1 MAYLVQDD
9 AYVYEPHVATPMLA
23 VETPAWYTWL
33 EQTSTFTFQGRRGI
47 FTARKERVSNGR
59 GDQYWRAY
67 RRHKGKL
74 HRVYLG
80 KTAQLTLARL
90 NDAAEAL
97 ARRMDGCA
105 AEARRTVGACEQ
117 TVQSRVHDLA
127 DGRRSGQERPAQ
139 QLLRTKLSLPAFQ
152 AHFLPRPHLVQRLQ
166 RGMKNRLVLLS
177 ASAGSGKTTLLSE
190 WAQQSS
196 SLIAWLALDTDD
208 NDPVRFW
215 SYVMAALQQASLASV
230 DYLLQGL
237 RSLAPASLQ
246 SLLVELINVLDAE
259 ARDIVIILDDYH
271 LLEAPALH
279 DSLAFFLKH
288 LPQHVHMVLASRSE
302 PPFPLAQMRASGS
315 LLELRSADLQFTP
328 AEATAFLCQSQPLSL
343 KPAEVQALVERT
355 EGWAAGLRLV
365 SLALQEH
372 ADVSHFISQFTG
384 SHRTVLEYLLK
395 DVLEQQPEHVR
406 RFLAHTSVLERF
418 TASLCDAVTGEENG
432 RAMLAFL
439 AQKNLLLFP
448 LDDEGTWY
456 RYHHLLAEALSSY
469 LHQDQP
475 ELFCLLHRRASEWYE
490 RQNLPE
496 EAIQHALASTDFEH
510 AADLL
515 ERHVEGLWQ
524 QSELTSILRWL
535 NVLPTPVLGERLW
548 LLVAQARALIG
559 SGHFEQ
565 AEQCLRN
572 LEHLGR
578 EKVAEYTQ
586 DMLDGRIAA
595 LAAELSCVRGQT
607 QKALAYARQALTLLP
622 EDDLDWRTSVLQAMG
637 GAYLHAGNLEEAQQT
652 LTETVA
658 SSLRN
663 HDAHHALMTLHTL
676 GQTQALLARPDLA
689 NASYLQGLQIASRYG
704 LTQAAVMGHILV
716 GRGHVLCEWNDLETA
731 EAHLLT
737 GIKLARRGGQVIQ
750 ALGGT
755 LTLSRVKQA
764 QGKMQEALA
773 VSGQAQELA
782 RQTNDP
788 FFVNF
793 VARHPVG
800 LWLAENEVEAA
811 VRCAHASGLY
821 TYGEIKEVT
830 SLPSTY
836 FLLIELCLLIQ
847 LYIAQGNLSEA
858 YRLLRQTRVLL
869 DTSPQPRWQSAWMA
883 LCALAR
889 QAKGQEEEAMR
900 SLALALACAEPAGY
914 IRTFLEKG
922 KAMIPLLSSLLH
934 LKPLAN
940 YSQGYVRRLL
950 VAAGEPLPEQV
961 QVGNPDDLLSA
972 RELAVLRCLA
982 EGHSNREIARQ
993 LVLTENTVRTHT
1005 KHIYSKLDVHSRT
1018 QAIARAKTLVLL
1030 SI

>member
-1 MAYLVQDD
+1 VAYLVQDD
-9 AYVYEPHVATPMLA
+9 AYVYEPHVATPMLT

-33 EQTSTFTFQGRRGI
+33 EQTSTFTFQGQLGL
-47 FTARKERVSNGR
+47 FTARKERVANGR

-67 RRHKGKL
+67 RRYKGKL

-90 NDAAEAL
+90 NDAAETL
-97 ARRMDGCA
+97 ARRMDGCGAA
-105 AEARRTVGACEQ
+105 AEQTVGACKQ
-117 TVQSRVHDLA
+117 AVQSRARDLV
-127 DGRRSGQERPAQ
+127 DGRRTEQGRPAQ
-139 QLLRTKLSLPAFQ
+139 PFLRTKLSLPVFHT
-152 AHFLPRPHLVQRLQ
+152 HFLPRPHLVQRLQ

-177 ASAGSGKTTLLSE
+177 AAAGSGKTTLLSE
-190 WAQQSS
+190 WARQSS
-196 SLIAWLALDTDD
+196 SLVAWLALDTDD

-215 SYVMAALQQASLASV
+215 SYVVAALQQASVASV
-230 DYLLQGL
+230 ASLLQEL
-237 RSLAPASLQ
+237 RSLPLASLH

-259 ARDIVIILDDYH
+259 GRDIVIILDDYH
-271 LLEAPALH
+271 LLEAPLLH
-279 DSLAFFLKH
+279 DSLVFFLKH
-288 LPQHVHMVLASRSE
+288 LPQHVHLVLASRSE
-302 PPFPLAQMRASGS
+302 PLFSLVQLRARGS
-315 LLELRSADLQFTP
+315 LWEMHSADLQFTP
-328 AEATAFLCQSQPLSL
+328 AEATAFLCQSQQLSL

-355 EGWAAGLRLV
+355 EGWAAGLRLA

-372 ADVSHFISQFTG
+372 ADTSRFIRQFTG
-384 SHRTVLEYLLK
+384 SHRAVLEYLLS
-395 DVLEQQPEHVR
+395 DVLEHQPEHVR

-418 TASLCDAVTGEENG
+418 TASLCDAVTGEGNG
-432 RAMLAFL
+432 RAMLACL
-439 AQKNLLLFP
+439 AQKNLFLLS

-456 RYHHLLAEALSSY
+456 RYHHLLAEALSSR
-469 LHQDQP
+469 LRQDQP
-475 ELFCLLHRRASEWYE
+475 ELFCVLHRQASEWYE

-515 ERHVEGLWQ
+515 ERRVEGLWQ
-524 QSELTSILRWL
+524 QSKLTNVLHWL
-535 NVLPTPVLGERLW
+535 NLLPAPVLGERPW

-565 AEQCLRN
+565 AEQCLRD
-572 LEHLGR
+572 LERLGK
-578 EKVAEYTQ
+578 EKVAEHTQ
-586 DMLDGRIAA
+586 DLFKGRIAA
-595 LAAELSCVRGQT
+595 LAAEFSCVRGQT
-607 QKALAYARQALTLLP
+607 QKALAYSRQALALLP
-622 EDDLDWRTSVLQAMG
+622 EDDLAWRTSVLQVMG

-658 SSLRN
+658 SSLHN
-663 HDAHHALMTLHTL
+663 DDAHRALVTLHTL

-704 LTQAAVMGHILV
+704 LTQATVMGHIFV
-716 GRGHVLCEWNDLETA
+716 GRGHVLCEWNDLQTA

-773 VSGQAQELA
+773 VSDQAQELA

-788 FFVNF
+788 FFVDF
-793 VARHPVG
+793 VARHSVC
-800 LWLAENEVEAA
+800 LWLAENEVEVA
-811 VRCAHASGLY
+811 VRRARASGLY
-821 TYGEIKEVT
+821 TYGEIKDVT

-836 FLLIELCLLIQ
+836 FLWIELFLLIELAV
-847 LYIAQGNLSEA
+847 AQGNLSEA
-858 YRLLRQTRVLL
+858 DRLLMQTRVLL
-869 DTSPQPRWQSAWMA
+869 DARPQPRWQIAWMA
-883 LCALAR
+883 LSALAR
-889 QAKGQEEEAMR
+889 QAQGQEEEALR
-900 SLALALACAEPAGY
+900 SLALALALAESAGY
-914 IRTFLEKG
+914 IRTFIEKG

-940 YSQGYVRRLL
+940 YSQGYVRQLL
-950 VAAGEPLPEQV
+950 VAAGEPV
-961 QVGNPDDLLSA
+961 QAVSPDDLFSA
-972 RELAVLRCLA
+972 REWAVLRCLA

-1018 QAIARAKTLVLL
+1018 QAIARSKTLGLL

>member
-1 MAYLVQDD
+1 
-9 AYVYEPHVATPMLA
+9 MLT
-23 VETPAWYTWL
+23 VETPAWYAWL
-33 EQTSTFTFQGRRGI
+33 EQTSTFTFQGQQGT
-47 FTARKERVSNGR
+47 FTARKEYVANGR

-67 RRHKGKL
+67 RRYKGKL

-90 NDAAEAL
+90 NNAAEAL
-97 ARRMDGCA
+97 AKRMNGYDVAVEHTIG
-105 AEARRTVGACEQ
+105 TCEQ
-117 TVQSRVHDLA
+117 TVQSSARDLA
-127 DGRRSGQERPAQ
+127 DGRRAEQDRPAQ
-139 QLLRTKLSLPAFQ
+139 QFLRTKLSLPVFQ

-166 RGMKNRLVLLS
+166 RGVKNRLVLLS

-190 WAQQSS
+190 WARQSS

-215 SYVMAALQQASLASV
+215 SYVVAALQQASLASV
-230 DYLLQGL
+230 ASLLQGL
-237 RSLAPASLQ
+237 RSLPLASLQ

-271 LLEAPALH
+271 LLEAPPLH
-279 DSLAFFLKH
+279 DSLTFFLKH
-288 LPQHVHMVLASRSE
+288 LPQHVHLVLASRSE
-302 PPFPLAQMRASGS
+302 PPLPLAQLRARGS
-315 LLELRSADLQFTP
+315 LLELRSADLRFTP
-328 AEATAFLCQSQPLSL
+328 AEVTAFLCELQQFSL
-343 KPAEVQALVERT
+343 EPIEVQALTERT
-355 EGWAAGLRLV
+355 EGWAAGLRLA

-372 ADVSHFISQFTG
+372 ADTSRFIRQFTG
-384 SHRTVLEYLLK
+384 SHSTVLEYLLN
-395 DVLEQQPEHVR
+395 DVLEHQPEHVR

-418 TASLCDAVTGEENG
+418 TASLCDAVTSEENG
-432 RAMLAFL
+432 RAMLAYL
-439 AQKNLLLFP
+439 VQKNLFLLS

-456 RYHHLLAEALSSY
+456 RYHHLLAEALSSR
-469 LHQDQP
+469 LRQDQP
-475 ELFCLLHRRASEWYE
+475 ELFCTLHRRASEWYG
-490 RQNLPE
+490 RQNLSE

-524 QSELTSILRWL
+524 QSELTSVLRWL
-535 NVLPTPVLGERLW
+535 NLLPTPVLGERPW
-548 LLVAQARALIG
+548 LLVAQARALIR

-586 DMLDGRIAA
+586 DMFDGRMAA
-595 LAAELSCVRGQT
+595 LAAEFSCVRGQT
-607 QKALAYARQALTLLP
+607 QKALAYSRQALTLLP
-622 EDDLDWRTSVLQAMG
+622 EDDLAWRTSVLQAMG
-637 GAYLHAGNLEEAQQT
+637 GAYLHAGNLEEAQQI

-676 GQTQALLARPDLA
+676 GQTQALLAQPDLA
-689 NASYLQGLQIASRYG
+689 NASYLQGLQIASQYG

-716 GRGHVLCEWNDLETA
+716 GRGHVLCEWNDLEAA

-755 LTLSRVKQA
+755 LTLSRIKQA

-821 TYGEIKEVT
+821 TYGEIKDVT

-836 FLLIELCLLIQ
+836 FLLIELFLLLQ
-847 LYIAQGNLSEA
+847 LCIAQGNLSEA
-858 YRLLRQTRVLL
+858 DRLLRQTRVLL
-869 DTSPQPRWQSAWMA
+869 DTCPQPRWQSTWMA
-883 LCALAR
+883 LCALAC

-922 KAMIPLLSSLLH
+922 KAMIHLLSLLLH
-934 LKPLAN
+934 LKPLAT
-940 YSQGYVRRLL
+940 YSHGYVRRLL
-950 VAAGEPLPEQV
+950 GAAGEPLPEQV
-961 QVGNPDDLLSA
+961 QAVSPDDLLST

-982 EGHSNREIARQ
+982 DGHSNREVARR

-1018 QAIARAKTLVLL
+1018 QAIARSKTLGLL